1 MQSRQAPA
9 GHAGPTMLDALSAS
23 GFTQSNL
30 TAQVSQTGL
39 RNSNASRT
47 SPNASGNTSNDD
59 TIRQLEETDRKV
71 RAHEAAHLAAAGGLA
86 VGGASFAY
94 TRGPDG
100 KQYAVSGEVS
110 IAIQEGRDAASTLRI
125 AEQIRRAALAP
136 ADPSG
141 QDRSVAAQADAM
153 ASKARSE
160 MLRQQFAS
168 SDTRATPGSTID
180 TRA

>member
-1 MQSRQAPA
+1 MILRPPSRLDSK
-9 GHAGPTMLDALSAS
+9 MLDALSAS
-23 GFTQSNL
+23 GFANYGL
-30 TAQVSQTGL
+30 TSQVSATGL
-39 RNSNASRT
+39 RDKTVSTPSTSDSAANAQE
-47 SPNASGNTSNDD
+47 
-59 TIRQLEETDRKV
+59 IRDLAETDRKV

-86 VGGASFAY
+86 LSGASFGY

-110 IAIQEGRDAASTLRI
+110 ISIREGRDAAETLRI

-153 ASKARSE
+153 ASQARAD
-160 MLRQQFAS
+160 MLQQQFAAAS
-168 SDTRATPGSTID
+168 GGQTLGNRLDTRA
-180 TRA
+180 

>member
-1 MQSRQAPA
+1 M
-9 GHAGPTMLDALSAS
+9 LSALAS
-23 GFTQSNL
+23 SHSTPFASTGSSAGTTRDASTQK
-30 TAQVSQTGL
+30 T
-39 RNSNASRT
+39 NSTDAE
-47 SPNASGNTSNDD
+47 
-59 TIRQLEETDRKV
+59 TIRQLAETDRKV
-71 RAHEAAHLAAAGGLA
+71 RAHEAAHLAAAGELA
-86 VGGASFAY
+86 TSGASFGY

-110 IAIQEGRDAASTLRI
+110 ISVREGEDAASTLRI

-160 MLRQQFAS
+160 MLREQISGYGTTTQ
-168 SDTRATPGSTID
+168 PHGQLID
-180 TRA
+180 TQA